1 MGGDGGDAAVYDD
14 DFENSLAAEG
24 EGGEGLVMSE
34 EVVDKLNDTAR
45 KLKMLEHLLGPEH
58 TEV

>member
-1 MGGDGGDAAVYDD
+1 LVGGDAADYDD
-14 DFENSLAAEG
+14 DFENSLAAEAEAG
-24 EGGEGLVMSE
+24 EGSGMSE

-45 KLKMLEHLLGPEH
+45 KVKMLEHLLGPEH